1 MARGLIGTINDEIAS
16 GGTITGDLT
25 VEGDLTISGSST
37 SSNYDEV
44 IDGHVQV
51 TSTNKL
57 KFGGSTSTD
66 SDSYILE
73 SSADVLDVYVGAVK
87 LLSMTEAGGG
97 ASDKVSIPA
106 LTPLY
111 LDGGGN
117 SYIAETAGDT
127 VKIVTGG
134 SNSLTVTAAT
144 TTVLGDLVIS
154 GDDLSMATNTS
165 GAALIA
171 DGTNFNPVV
180 ISGDIAIATNGVATI
195 QANSVALTTDT
206 TGNYVATI
214 TGGNSITSTAG
225 TTGEGTTHS
234 LSVDDVFVR
243 NDGDDT
249 TTGVITIDKTSS
261 ATNSATDVIIL
272 KSQSSGTP
280 AAGIGTGIQ
289 FGIETAASN
298 VETAARIVALTT
310 DVSSTNEDIDLVF
323 YTMLS
328 GDAATEA
335 LRVHD
340 DGNLTVAGDLT
351 VSGGDI
357 TLGTS
362 LILSGGNTTSL
373 NLIDAIDATTESTIE
388 AAIDTLANLTSV
400 QGNTLTLGG
409 NFVTQNNNVTI
420 NASGAARTLTLTES
434 LTIGDGND
442 GTITFSGASKTLTV
456 EDTTVVNQDLSSDA
470 SPTFA
475 GVTTTNV
482 RVGVTGAQEID
493 TSSGNLTIDSA
504 GGTVAIDDIVTVA
517 GTLTVGTSGSGQ
529 NVTFY
534 SGNSSSVGM
543 VWDEDGGT
551 GSANG
556 YLALGANDHGV
567 DFKVFGDTASK
578 YMSWDSSADTLEVAG
593 TIQTADLVLN
603 NDRGHY
609 LIVEEE
615 DYLSIKNEK
624 TGKLYKFVLEEI
636 DGS

>member
-16 GGTITGDLT
+16 GGSITGDLT
-25 VEGDLTISGSST
+25 VEGDLTIQGSST

-134 SNSLTVTAAT
+134 SNSLTVTAST

-154 GDDLSMATNTS
+154 GDDLFMATNTS
-165 GAALIA
+165 GAALIG

-180 ISGDIAIATNGVATI
+180 IGGDI
-195 QANSVALTTDT
+195 
-206 TGNYVATI
+206 
-214 TGGNSITSTAG
+214 SIG
-225 TTGEGTTHS
+225 TTGTAAIGSGVILDADVNASAAIAISKTALVAGTNIS
-234 LSVDDVFVR
+234 LSTNTLNVDDAFLINSG
-243 NDGDDT
+243 NDA
-249 TTGVITIDKTSS
+249 TTGVITSAGYKLNVTNNSGDVAIEFQQGGTTTYTMGIDD
-261 ATNSATDVIIL
+261 AV
-272 KSQSSGTP
+272 SSGT
-280 AAGIGTGIQ
+280 ADLFKIHSDTALADASDFIMDKSGNVTIG
-289 FGIETAASN
+289 
-298 VETAARIVALTT
+298 
-310 DVSSTNEDIDLVF
+310 
-323 YTMLS
+323 
-328 GDAATEA
+328 
-335 LRVHD
+335 
-340 DGNLTVAGDLT
+340 GDLT
-351 VSGGDI
+351 VSGDDLYMGTNTSGYVLVADGTNFNPVAISGDVTLASNGAVTIASTAVENGMLAGSIADTKLNQI
-357 TLGTS
+357 TTANKVDIGALDIDGATD
-362 LILSGGNTTSL
+362 IGEA
-373 NLIDAIDATTESTIE
+373 LIDADLIIVDNGAGGTERSSAMSRVKTYV
-388 AAIDTLANLTSV
+388 ADV
-400 QGNTLTLGG
+400 TLTTG
-409 NFVTQNNNVTI
+409 TQ
-420 NASGAARTLTLTES
+420 AALTTL
-434 LTIGDGND
+434 
-442 GTITFSGASKTLTV
+442 
-456 EDTTVVNQDLSSDA
+456 
-470 SPTFA
+470 A
-475 GVTTTNV
+475 GVTTIGASTPTTTNV
-482 RVGVTGAQEID
+482 
-493 TSSGNLTIDSA
+493 A
-504 GGTVAIDDIVTVA
+504 GI
-517 GTLTVGTSGSGQ
+517 LTVGASGSGQ

-534 SGNSSSVGM
+534 GGDASAIGL

-551 GSANG
+551 ASNG
-556 YLALGANDHGV
+556 ALTLGANTHGI
-567 DFKVFGDTASK
+567 DFTVYGDGSGNK
-578 YMSWDSSADTLEVAG
+578 MVWDSSDNSLTVTGTL
-593 TIQTADLVLN
+593 QTADLVLN

-636 DGS
+636 DGN

>member
-25 VEGDLTISGSST
+25 VEGDLTIQGSST

-66 SDSYILE
+66 SDTYLLE

-87 LLSMTEAGGG
+87 LLSLTEGGGG

-127 VKIVTGG
+127 IRIVTGG
-134 SNSLTVTAAT
+134 SNSLTVTATT

-171 DGTNFNPVV
+171 DGSNFNPVV
-180 ISGDIAIATNGVATI
+180 ISGDISIGTNGTAAIGSGVIVDADVNASAAIAISKT
-195 QANSVALTTDT
+195 AL
-206 TGNYVATI
+206 V
-214 TGGNSITSTAG
+214 AG
-225 TTGEGTTHS
+225 TNIS
-234 LSVDDVFVR
+234 LSTNTLNVDDAFLI
-243 NDGDDT
+243 NSGDDT
-249 TTGVITIDKTSS
+249 TSGVITSGGYKLTKSDGGGDVTIQFQQGGTTTYTMGIDD
-261 ATNSATDVIIL
+261 AV
-272 KSQSSGTP
+272 SSGT
-280 AAGIGTGIQ
+280 ADLFKIHSEDALADSSDFIMDKSGNVTIG
-289 FGIETAASN
+289 
-298 VETAARIVALTT
+298 
-310 DVSSTNEDIDLVF
+310 
-323 YTMLS
+323 
-328 GDAATEA
+328 
-335 LRVHD
+335 
-340 DGNLTVAGDLT
+340 GDLT
-351 VSGGDI
+351 VTGGDI
-357 TLGTS
+357 TLTGTS
-362 LILSGGNTTSL
+362 IFSGGDTTSL
-373 NLIDAIDATTESTIE
+373 NNIDAIDATTEGTIE

-400 QGNTLTLGG
+400 QGQTLTLAGS
-409 NFVTQNNNVTI
+409 FITQNNNVTI
-420 NASGAARTLTLTES
+420 NAAGGARTLTLNES

-456 EDTTVVNQDLSSDA
+456 EDTSVVNQDLSSDA
-470 SPTFA
+470 NPTFA
-475 GVTTTNV
+475 GATAGNIK
-482 RVGVTGAQEID
+482 VGVTADGEID
-493 TSSGNLTIDSA
+493 TSSGNLTLDSA
-504 GGTVAIDDIVTVA
+504 GGTVAIDDAATVASTLGVTGAVTV
-517 GTLTVGTSGSGQ
+517 GSSGSGA

-534 SGNSSSVGM
+534 SGSSDSVGFQ
-543 VWDEDGGT
+543 WDEDGGT

-556 YLALGANDHGV
+556 ALTLGANDHGV
-567 DFKVFGDTASK
+567 DFTVYGDTNLQK
-578 YMSWDSSADTLEVAG
+578 MVWDSSDNKLTVTG
-593 TIQTADLVLN
+593 TIQTNDLELQ

-615 DYLSIKNEK
+615 EYLSIRNEK

-636 DGS
+636 DE

>member
-16 GGTITGDLT
+16 GGSITGDLT
-25 VEGDLTISGSST
+25 VEGDLTIQGSST

-87 LLSMTEAGGG
+87 MLSMTEAGGG

-127 VKIVTGG
+127 VRIVTGG

-144 TTVLGDLVIS
+144 TTVLGDLTIS
-154 GDDLSMATNTS
+154 GDDLTMATNTS

-180 ISGDIAIATNGVATI
+180 ISGDVVIASNGVATI

-214 TGGNSITSTAG
+214 TGGTNITSSAATS
-225 TTGEGTTHS
+225 GEGTTHS
-234 LSVDDVFVR
+234 LSVDDAFLV
-243 NDGDDT
+243 NDGNDT
-249 TTGVITIDKTSS
+249 TTGVITSAGYKLTKSDGGGDVTIEFQQGGTTTYTMGIDD
-261 ATNSATDVIIL
+261 AV
-272 KSQSSGTP
+272 SSGT
-280 AAGIGTGIQ
+280 ADLFKIHSGTSLADGSDFIIDKS
-289 FGIETAASN
+289 GN
-298 VETAARIVALTT
+298 VTI
-310 DVSSTNEDIDLVF
+310 
-323 YTMLS
+323 
-328 GDAATEA
+328 
-335 LRVHD
+335 
-340 DGNLTVAGDLT
+340 AGDLT
-351 VSGGDI
+351 VSGDDLYMGTNTSGYVLVADGTNFNPVAVSGDVTMASNGAVTI
-357 TLGTS
+357 ASTSVENGMLAGSIADSKLNTISTANKVDIGALDIDGASDIGAGLADADLIIVDDNAAGAEKKCAMSRVKTYVADVTLTTGTQ
-362 LILSGGNTTSL
+362 
-373 NLIDAIDATTESTIE
+373 
-388 AAIDTLANLTSV
+388 AALTTLAGLT
-400 QGNTLTLGG
+400 
-409 NFVTQNNNVTI
+409 
-420 NASGAARTLTLTES
+420 
-434 LTIGDGND
+434 TIG
-442 GTITFSGASKTLTV
+442 AS
-456 EDTTVVNQDLSSDA
+456 
-470 SPTFA
+470 SP
-475 GVTTTNV
+475 TTTNV
-482 RVGVTGAQEID
+482 
-493 TSSGNLTIDSA
+493 A
-504 GGTVAIDDIVTVA
+504 GI
-517 GTLTVGTSGSGQ
+517 LTVGASGSGQ

-551 GSANG
+551 SGANG

-609 LIVEEE
+609 TIVEEE

-624 TGKLYKFVLEEI
+624 NGKMYKFVLEEI
-636 DGS
+636 DGD

>member
-66 SDSYILE
+66 SDTYLLE

-87 LLSMTEAGGG
+87 LLSMTEGGGG

-144 TTVLGDLVIS
+144 TTVLGDLVIT
-154 GDDLSMATNTS
+154 GDDLFMDTNTS

-180 ISGDIAIATNGVATI
+180 ISGDI
-195 QANSVALTTDT
+195 
-206 TGNYVATI
+206 
-214 TGGNSITSTAG
+214 SIG
-225 TTGEGTTHS
+225 TTGTAAIGSGVIVDADVNASAAIAISKTALVAGTNIS
-234 LSVDDVFVR
+234 LSTNTLNVDDAFLV
-243 NDGDDT
+243 NSGDDT
-249 TTGVITIDKTSS
+249 TSGVITSAGYKLTKSDGGGDVSIQFQQGGTTTYTMGIDD
-261 ATNSATDVIIL
+261 AV
-272 KSQSSGTP
+272 SSGT
-280 AAGIGTGIQ
+280 ADLFKIHSDTALVDASDFIMDKSGNVTIG
-289 FGIETAASN
+289 
-298 VETAARIVALTT
+298 
-310 DVSSTNEDIDLVF
+310 
-323 YTMLS
+323 
-328 GDAATEA
+328 
-335 LRVHD
+335 
-340 DGNLTVAGDLT
+340 GDLT
-351 VSGGDI
+351 VLGGDL
-357 TLGTS
+357 TLASVNYISDSSGTGT
-362 LILSGGNTTSL
+362 LKN
-373 NLIDAIDATTESTIE
+373 IDALDATTESTIE

-400 QGNTLTLGG
+400 QGNTLTLAG

-420 NASGAARTLTLTES
+420 NAAGGARTLTLTES

-442 GTITFSGASKTLTV
+442 GTITFSGSSKTLTV
-456 EDTTVVNQDLSSDA
+456 EDNSTVNQDLSSDA

-475 GVTTTNV
+475 GVTADNV
-482 RVGVTGAQEID
+482 QVGVTAAGEID

-534 SGNSSSVGM
+534 SGASSSVGFQ
-543 VWDEDGGT
+543 WDEDGGT
-551 GSANG
+551 SSNG
-556 YLALGANDHGV
+556 ALHLGADDHGV
-567 DFKVFGDTASK
+567 DFKVFGDTASQ
-578 YMSWDSSADTLEVAG
+578 YMFWDSSDGGGTLTVAG
-593 TIQTADLVLN
+593 TLQTADLVLN
-603 NDRGHY
+603 NERGHY

-636 DGS
+636 DG

>member
-25 VEGDLTISGSST
+25 VEGDLTIQGSST

-66 SDSYILE
+66 SDTYLLE

-87 LLSMTEAGGG
+87 LLSLTEGGGG

-127 VKIVTGG
+127 IRIVTGG
-134 SNSLTVTAAT
+134 SNSLTVTATT

-171 DGTNFNPVV
+171 DGSNFNPVV
-180 ISGDIAIATNGVATI
+180 ISGDVSIGTDGTAAIGSGVIVDADVNASAAIAISKT
-195 QANSVALTTDT
+195 AL
-206 TGNYVATI
+206 V
-214 TGGNSITSTAG
+214 AG
-225 TTGEGTTHS
+225 TNIS
-234 LSVDDVFVR
+234 LSTNTLNVDDAFLI
-243 NDGDDT
+243 NSGDDT
-249 TTGVITIDKTSS
+249 TSGVITSGGYKLTKSDGGGDVTIQFQQGGTTTYTMGIDD
-261 ATNSATDVIIL
+261 AV
-272 KSQSSGTP
+272 SSGT
-280 AAGIGTGIQ
+280 ADLFKIHSDTSLADSSDFIMDKSGNVTIG
-289 FGIETAASN
+289 
-298 VETAARIVALTT
+298 
-310 DVSSTNEDIDLVF
+310 
-323 YTMLS
+323 
-328 GDAATEA
+328 
-335 LRVHD
+335 
-340 DGNLTVAGDLT
+340 GDLT

-357 TLGTS
+357 TLGGTS
-362 LILSGGNTTSL
+362 IFSGGDTTSL
-373 NLIDAIDATTESTIE
+373 NNIDALDATTESTIE

-400 QGNTLTLGG
+400 QGNTLTLAG

-420 NASGAARTLTLTES
+420 NAAGGARTLTLNES
-434 LTIGDGND
+434 LTVGDGND

-456 EDTTVVNQDLSSDA
+456 EDTSVVNQDLSSDA
-470 SPTFA
+470 NPTFA
-475 GVTTTNV
+475 GATAGNIK
-482 RVGVTGAQEID
+482 VGVTADGEID
-493 TSSGNLTIDSA
+493 TSSGNLTLDSA
-504 GGTVAIDDIVTVA
+504 GGTVAIDDAATVASTLGVTGAVTV
-517 GTLTVGTSGSGQ
+517 GSSGSGA

-534 SGNSSSVGM
+534 SGSSNSVGFQ
-543 VWDEDGGT
+543 WDEDGGT

-556 YLALGANDHGV
+556 ALTLGANDHGV
-567 DFKVFGDTASK
+567 DFTVYGDTNLQK
-578 YMSWDSSADTLEVAG
+578 MVWDSSDNKLTVTG
-593 TIQTADLVLN
+593 TIQTNDLELQ

-615 DYLSIKNEK
+615 EYLSIRNEK

-636 DGS
+636 DE

>member
-25 VEGDLTISGSST
+25 VEGDLTIQGSST

-66 SDSYILE
+66 SDTYLLE

-87 LLSMTEAGGG
+87 LLSLTEGGGG

-127 VKIVTGG
+127 IRIVTGG
-134 SNSLTVTAAT
+134 SNSLTVTATT

-171 DGTNFNPVV
+171 DGSNFNPVV
-180 ISGDIAIATNGVATI
+180 ISGDVSIGTDGTAAIGSGVIVDADVNASAAIAISKT
-195 QANSVALTTDT
+195 AL
-206 TGNYVATI
+206 V
-214 TGGNSITSTAG
+214 AG
-225 TTGEGTTHS
+225 TNIS
-234 LSVDDVFVR
+234 LSTNTLNVDDAFLI
-243 NDGDDT
+243 NSGDDT
-249 TTGVITIDKTSS
+249 TSGVITSGGYKLTKSDGGGDVTIQFQQGGTTTYTMGIDD
-261 ATNSATDVIIL
+261 AV
-272 KSQSSGTP
+272 SSGT
-280 AAGIGTGIQ
+280 ADLFKIHSDTSLADSSDFIMDKSGNVTIG
-289 FGIETAASN
+289 
-298 VETAARIVALTT
+298 
-310 DVSSTNEDIDLVF
+310 
-323 YTMLS
+323 
-328 GDAATEA
+328 
-335 LRVHD
+335 
-340 DGNLTVAGDLT
+340 GDLT

-357 TLGTS
+357 TLGGTS
-362 LILSGGNTTSL
+362 IFSGGDTTSL
-373 NLIDAIDATTESTIE
+373 NNIDALDATTESTIE

-400 QGNTLTLGG
+400 QGNTLTLAG

-420 NASGAARTLTLTES
+420 NAAGSARTLTLNES
-434 LTIGDGND
+434 LTVGDGND

-456 EDTTVVNQDLSSDA
+456 EDTSVVNQDLSSDA
-470 SPTFA
+470 NPTFA
-475 GVTTTNV
+475 GATAGNIK
-482 RVGVTGAQEID
+482 VGVTADGEID
-493 TSSGNLTIDSA
+493 TSSGNLTLDSA
-504 GGTVAIDDIVTVA
+504 GGTVAIDDAATVASTLGVTGAVTV
-517 GTLTVGTSGSGQ
+517 GSSGSGA

-534 SGNSSSVGM
+534 SGSSNSVGFQ
-543 VWDEDGGT
+543 WDEDGGT

-556 YLALGANDHGV
+556 ALTLGANDHGV
-567 DFKVFGDTASK
+567 DFTVYGDTNLQK
-578 YMSWDSSADTLEVAG
+578 MVWDSSDNKLTVTG
-593 TIQTADLVLN
+593 TIQTNDLELQ

-615 DYLSIKNEK
+615 EYLSIRNEK

-636 DGS
+636 DE

>member
-66 SDSYILE
+66 SDTYLLE

-87 LLSMTEAGGG
+87 LLSLTEGGGG

-127 VKIVTGG
+127 IRIVTGG
-134 SNSLTVTAAT
+134 SNSLTVTATT

-171 DGTNFNPVV
+171 DGSNFNPVV
-180 ISGDIAIATNGVATI
+180 ISGDVSIGTDGTAAIGSGVIVDADVNASAAIAISKT
-195 QANSVALTTDT
+195 AL
-206 TGNYVATI
+206 V
-214 TGGNSITSTAG
+214 AG
-225 TTGEGTTHS
+225 TNIS
-234 LSVDDVFVR
+234 LSTNTLNVDDAFLI
-243 NDGDDT
+243 NSGDDT
-249 TTGVITIDKTSS
+249 TSGVITSGGYKLTKSDGGGDVTIQFQQGGTTTYTMGIDD
-261 ATNSATDVIIL
+261 AV
-272 KSQSSGTP
+272 SSGT
-280 AAGIGTGIQ
+280 ADLFKIHSDTALADSSDFIMDKSGNVTIG
-289 FGIETAASN
+289 
-298 VETAARIVALTT
+298 
-310 DVSSTNEDIDLVF
+310 
-323 YTMLS
+323 
-328 GDAATEA
+328 
-335 LRVHD
+335 
-340 DGNLTVAGDLT
+340 GDLT

-357 TLGTS
+357 TLGGTS
-362 LILSGGNTTSL
+362 IFSGGDTTSL
-373 NLIDAIDATTESTIE
+373 NNIDALDATTESTIE

-400 QGNTLTLGG
+400 QGNTLTLAG

-420 NASGAARTLTLTES
+420 NAAGGARTLTLNES
-434 LTIGDGND
+434 LTVGDGND

-456 EDTTVVNQDLSSDA
+456 EDTSVVNQDLSSDA
-470 SPTFA
+470 NPTFA
-475 GVTTTNV
+475 GATAGNIK
-482 RVGVTGAQEID
+482 VGVTADGEID
-493 TSSGNLTIDSA
+493 TSSGNLTLDSA
-504 GGTVAIDDIVTVA
+504 GGTVAIDDAATVASTLGVTGAVTV
-517 GTLTVGTSGSGQ
+517 GSSGSGA

-534 SGNSSSVGM
+534 SGSSNSVGFQ
-543 VWDEDGGT
+543 WDEDGGT

-556 YLALGANDHGV
+556 ALTLGANDHGV
-567 DFKVFGDTASK
+567 DFTVYGDTNLQK
-578 YMSWDSSADTLEVAG
+578 MVWDSSDNKLTVTG
-593 TIQTADLVLN
+593 TIQTNDLELQ

-615 DYLSIKNEK
+615 EYLSIRNEK

-636 DGS
+636 DE

>member
-16 GGTITGDLT
+16 GGTVTGDLT
-25 VEGDLTISGSST
+25 VEGDLTIQGSST

-66 SDSYILE
+66 SDTYLLE

-87 LLSMTEAGGG
+87 MLSMTEAGGG

-127 VKIVTGG
+127 VRIVTGG

-180 ISGDIAIATNGVATI
+180 ISGDIAIGTDGTATI
-195 QANSVALTTDT
+195 QANSVALGTDT

-214 TGGNSITSTAG
+214 TGGTNLTSNAATS
-225 TTGEGTTHS
+225 GEGTTHT
-234 LSVDDVFVR
+234 LSVDDAFLI
-243 NDGDDT
+243 NSGDDT
-249 TTGVITIDKTSS
+249 TSGVVTSAGYKLTKSDGGGDVTIQFQQAGTTTYTMGIDD
-261 ATNSATDVIIL
+261 AV
-272 KSQSSGTP
+272 SSGT
-280 AAGIGTGIQ
+280 ADLFKIHSDTALADASDFIMDKSGNVTIG
-289 FGIETAASN
+289 
-298 VETAARIVALTT
+298 
-310 DVSSTNEDIDLVF
+310 
-323 YTMLS
+323 
-328 GDAATEA
+328 
-335 LRVHD
+335 
-340 DGNLTVAGDLT
+340 GDLT
-351 VSGGDI
+351 VLGGDL
-357 TLGTS
+357 TLASVNYISDSSGTGT
-362 LILSGGNTTSL
+362 LKN
-373 NLIDAIDATTESTIE
+373 IDALDATTESTIE

-456 EDTTVVNQDLSSDA
+456 EDNSTVNQDLSSDA

-475 GVTTTNV
+475 DLTLSGGDITLTGAATDIDLIDNTASALSFDASGAAGILEIVTTNSSEGVKMANTLA
-482 RVGVTGAQEID
+482 VTGAV
-493 TSSGNLTIDSA
+493 TVGSSGNGA
-504 GGTVAIDDIVTVA
+504 
-517 GTLTVGTSGSGQ
+517 

-534 SGNSSSVGM
+534 SGSSSSVGFQ
-543 VWDEDGGT
+543 WDEDGGT

-593 TIQTADLVLN
+593 TLQTADLVLN
-603 NDRGHY
+603 NNRGHY
-609 LIVEEE
+609 KIVEEE
-615 DYLSIKNEK
+615 EYLSIKNEK

-636 DGS
+636 DG

>member
-25 VEGDLTISGSST
+25 VEGDLTIQGSST

-66 SDSYILE
+66 SDTYLLE

-87 LLSMTEAGGG
+87 LLSLTEGGGG

-127 VKIVTGG
+127 IRIVTGG
-134 SNSLTVTAAT
+134 SNSLTVTATT

-171 DGTNFNPVV
+171 DGSNFNPVV
-180 ISGDIAIATNGVATI
+180 ISGDVSIGTDGTAAIGSGVIVDADVNASAAIAISKT
-195 QANSVALTTDT
+195 AL
-206 TGNYVATI
+206 V
-214 TGGNSITSTAG
+214 AG
-225 TTGEGTTHS
+225 TYIS
-234 LSVDDVFVR
+234 LSTNTLNVDDAFLI
-243 NDGDDT
+243 NSGDDT
-249 TTGVITIDKTSS
+249 TSGVITSGGYKLTKSDGGGDVTIQFQQGGTTTYTMGIDD
-261 ATNSATDVIIL
+261 AV
-272 KSQSSGTP
+272 SSGT
-280 AAGIGTGIQ
+280 ADLFKIHSDTALADSSDFIMDKSGNVTIG
-289 FGIETAASN
+289 
-298 VETAARIVALTT
+298 
-310 DVSSTNEDIDLVF
+310 
-323 YTMLS
+323 
-328 GDAATEA
+328 
-335 LRVHD
+335 
-340 DGNLTVAGDLT
+340 GDLT

-357 TLGTS
+357 TLGGTS
-362 LILSGGNTTSL
+362 IFSGGDTTSL
-373 NLIDAIDATTESTIE
+373 NNIDALDATTESTIE

-400 QGNTLTLGG
+400 QGNTLTLAG

-420 NASGAARTLTLTES
+420 NAAGGARTLTLNES
-434 LTIGDGND
+434 LTVGDGND

-456 EDTTVVNQDLSSDA
+456 EDSSVVNLDLSSDA
-470 SPTFA
+470 NPTFA
-475 GVTTTNV
+475 GATAGKIK
-482 RVGVTGAQEID
+482 VGVTADGEID
-493 TSSGNLTIDSA
+493 TSSGNLTLDSA
-504 GGTVAIDDIVTVA
+504 GGTVAIDDAATVASTLGVTGAVTV
-517 GTLTVGTSGSGQ
+517 GSSGNGA

-534 SGNSSSVGM
+534 SGSTDSVGFQ
-543 VWDEDGGT
+543 WDEDGGT

-556 YLALGANDHGV
+556 ALTLGANDHGV
-567 DFKVFGDTASK
+567 DFTVYGDTNLQK
-578 YMSWDSSADTLEVAG
+578 MVWDSSDNKLTVTG
-593 TIQTADLVLN
+593 TIQTNDLELQ

-615 DYLSIKNEK
+615 EYLSIRNEK

-636 DGS
+636 DE

>member
-1 MARGLIGTINDEIAS
+1 MARGLIGTTNDEIAS

-25 VEGDLTISGSST
+25 VEGDLTIQGSSA

-57 KFGGSTSTD
+57 KFGGDTTTD
-66 SDSYILE
+66 SDSYIQE

-87 LLSMTEAGGG
+87 LLSLTEAGGG
-97 ASDKVSIPA
+97 ASDKVAIPA

-144 TTVLGDLVIS
+144 TTVLGDLVVS
-154 GDDLSMATNTS
+154 GDDLFMATNTS
-165 GAALIA
+165 GAALIG

-180 ISGDIAIATNGVATI
+180 ISGDIVIATNGVATI
-195 QANSVALTTDT
+195 QSNSVALSTDT
-206 TGNYVATI
+206 TGNYVGTI
-214 TGGNSITSTAG
+214 TGGTNLTSTAG
-225 TTGEGTTHS
+225 TTGEGTTHT
-234 LSVDDVFVR
+234 LNVDDAFIK
-243 NDGDDT
+243 NDANDT
-249 TTGVITIDKTSS
+249 SSGVITAAGYKVNVADGGGDVAIEFQQGGTSAYVMGLDDSVTGNVFKIHS
-261 ATNSATDVIIL
+261 ATALADTSDFTLDASGNVVI
-272 KSQSSGTP
+272 
-280 AAGIGTGIQ
+280 
-289 FGIETAASN
+289 N
-298 VETAARIVALTT
+298 
-310 DVSSTNEDIDLVF
+310 
-323 YTMLS
+323 
-328 GDAATEA
+328 
-335 LRVHD
+335 
-340 DGNLTVAGDLT
+340 GDLT
-351 VSGGDI
+351 VTGGDI

-362 LILSGGNTTSL
+362 KIFSGGNTTSL
-373 NLIDAIDATTESTIE
+373 NLIDALDATTEATIE

-420 NASGAARTLTLTES
+420 NAAGAARTLTLTES

-442 GTITFSGASKTLTV
+442 GTITFSGASKTLTI
-456 EDTTVVNQDLSSDA
+456 ENTSVVNQDLSSDA
-470 SPTFA
+470 NPTFA
-475 GVTTTNV
+475 GVTADNV
-482 RVGVTGAQEID
+482 QVGVTAAGEID

-517 GTLTVGTSGSGQ
+517 GTLTVGTSGAGQ

-534 SGNSSSVGM
+534 SGLANSVGFQ
-543 VWDEDGGT
+543 WDEDGGT
-551 GSANG
+551 GSTNG
-556 YLALGANDHGV
+556 ALALGANDHGV

-578 YMSWDSSADTLEVAG
+578 YMEWDSSADTLTVAG
-593 TIQTADLVLN
+593 TIATADLVLN